1 MQPLQQAKP
10 NSMATAS
17 LILGGLA
24 FFLALSPGYS
34 LFCGCLSILFAILS
48 RGSGL
53 KMPDKAIIGLITSTI
68 AIIITG
74 LLFFAA
80 LYLQQYLIQKFGAD
94 ALKDPQTLQNLILEQ
109 FDQFLNQLRTG
120 GGGL

>member
-1 MQPLQQAKP
+1 
-10 NSMATAS
+10 
-17 LILGGLA
+17 
-24 FFLALSPGYS
+24 
-34 LFCGCLSILFAILS
+34 
-48 RGSGL
+48 
-53 KMPDKAIIGLITSTI
+53 MPDKAIIGLIPSAI
-68 AIIITG
+68 ASIITG

-109 FDQFLNQLRTG
+109 FDQFLNQLQTG